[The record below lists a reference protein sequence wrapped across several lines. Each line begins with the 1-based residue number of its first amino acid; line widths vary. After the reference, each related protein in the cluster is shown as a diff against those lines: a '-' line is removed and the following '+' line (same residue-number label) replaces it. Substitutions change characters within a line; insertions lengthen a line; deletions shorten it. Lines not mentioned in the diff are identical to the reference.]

1 MAVFVLVIVLVLF
14 TETFRI
20 GAASGRQSLRSMS
33 NVRDATIGVTVFTFL
48 AGLVG
53 SVSPYRPHRSHHSH
67 I

>member
-14 TETFRI
+14 TEAFRI
-20 GAASGRQSLRSMS
+20 GAASGRQPLRTMS

-53 SVSPYRPHRSHHSH
+53 SVRRNPASSSAR
-67 I
+67 